1 MLKDDLQACLV
12 SGYSFIGCSKFDQV
26 DGYFGRGATKCNYR
40 GVAEMAFAQGACL
53 FAETLTKGLH
63 KVVWFPNPL
72 AAGSQ
77 MGTPSN
83 TRGLYICARGVA
95 QNACTRGLHA
105 CTDFH
110 KGLAQARTR
119 ADIFAQTCTWGW
131 HTCTDFHKKGL
142 AQARTP
148 LLLLAQSQRL
158 AQGACTIAHPCTRA
172 CTKACTRGLYICTS
186 GCNLGRRRRDT

>member
-77 MGTPSN
+77 MGSSPCKLTK
-83 TRGLYICARGVA
+83 T
-95 QNACTRGLHA
+95 QNKTFFTTH
-105 CTDFH
+105 
-110 KGLAQARTR
+110 
-119 ADIFAQTCTWGW
+119 
-131 HTCTDFHKKGL
+131 
-142 AQARTP
+142 P
-148 LLLLAQSQRL
+148 LSPNA
-158 AQGACTIAHPCTRA
+158 G
-172 CTKACTRGLYICTS
+172 
-186 GCNLGRRRRDT
+186 

>member
-1 MLKDDLQACLV
+1 MDVNRGEGL
-12 SGYSFIGCSKFDQV
+12 
-26 DGYFGRGATKCNYR
+26 DGEHASPGI
-40 GVAEMAFAQGACL
+40 
-53 FAETLTKGLH
+53 
-63 KVVWFPNPL
+63 VWFPNPL

-77 MGTPSN
+77 MGTPSS

-119 ADIFAQTCTWGW
+119 ADIFAQTCTRGW

-172 CTKACTRGLYICTS
+172 CTFAQAAVTWGGDGETLKMS
-186 GCNLGRRRRDT
+186 